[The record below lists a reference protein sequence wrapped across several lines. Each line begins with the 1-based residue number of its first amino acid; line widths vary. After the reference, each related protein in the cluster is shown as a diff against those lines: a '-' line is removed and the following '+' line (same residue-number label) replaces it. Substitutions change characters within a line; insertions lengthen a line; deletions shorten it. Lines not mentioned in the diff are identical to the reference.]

1 MNFEDRLERAIQRGQ
16 HSRATKDREEAAKK
30 LTDDELR
37 SLYSTARLELSERV
51 EECLK
56 KLADHFPGFH
66 YESLMGESGWGA
78 KVTRDDL
85 NFSAGITSRSLYS
98 RLEMVVTPFGSKP
111 IVELVAKGAIRN
123 RELFHRR
130 HYQQLEQLDL
140 STFCDMVDQW
150 VVEYAEEFA
159 AAE

>member
-1 MNFEDRLERAIQRGQ
+1 MNFEDRLNRAIQRGQ
-16 HSRATKDREEAAKK
+16 HSRDTRSREEAAKK

-37 SLYSTARLELSERV
+37 SIYSTARLELSERV

-56 KLADHFPGFH
+56 KLADLFPGFH

-78 KVTRDDL
+78 KVARDDL
-85 NFSAGITSRSLYS
+85 KFTPGSTTRSLYS
-98 RLEMVVTPFGSKP
+98 RLEMVVTPFGAKP

-123 RELFHRR
+123 KELFHRR

-140 STFCDMVDQW
+140 VTFREMVDQW
-150 VVEYAEEFA
+150 VVEFAEEFA